1 MRLLWDKCGDPHPT
15 VEALWMLDCLET
27 LCNKYGGAEPNRAVL
42 CVAEE
47 AGEFVGAYRRWSGQ
61 ARRGGTKEEMEGELA
76 DVLVTCFTAAESLGI
91 DLPKALVEKAGVIMS
106 RGDGMD
112 EERGTFDE

>member
-1 MRLLWDKCGDPHPT
+1 MELMTTWGPTET
-15 VEALWMLDCLET
+15 VEDMMYCLEA
-27 LCNKYGGAEPNRAVL
+27 LCNTYGSVEPNRAVL

-61 ARRGGTKEEMEGELA
+61 ARRSGTKEEMANELA

-91 DLPKALVEKAGVIMS
+91 DLPKALVEKAGIIMN

-112 EERGTFDE
+112 EERGTFND